1 MAELFLP
8 TLHTFAMNNIFTGS
22 KGLFRFRAE
31 PKVVMANPKEVDFAQ
46 SAIHVE
52 YWHGLYCYEKS
63 TMEGECTFP
72 MSEEG
77 REEMRRWLEEKIFQT
92 DGVCPVNLCL
102 GIIHRDSSSFL
113 CRVWGRF

>member
-52 YWHGLYCYEKS
+52 Y
-63 TMEGECTFP
+63 CTAFTAMKKAP
-72 MSEEG
+72 WRANAPS
-77 REEMRRWLEEKIFQT
+77 
-92 DGVCPVNLCL
+92 P
-102 GIIHRDSSSFL
+102 
-113 CRVWGRF
+113 